1 MTQIVLKRQGGRPN
15 QPKFENPAM
24 ETVVKGVKFENVT
37 KLEGS
42 RVNVQNVESKLWDT
56 GPKSKPGSRKSEM
69 EMISKMSKLED
80 FGFELCKKAEGL
92 TIQCHKNTEISG
104 TIDVLLSCEKSEGQF
119 EAKQSHVLQG

>member
-1 MTQIVLKRQGGRPN
+1 
-15 QPKFENPAM
+15 M
-24 ETVVKGVKFENVT
+24 ETVVKGVKFENVK

-42 RVNVQNVESKLWDT
+42 RVNIQNVESKLWDT
-56 GPKSKPGSRKSEM
+56 GPKSKPALRKSEM

-80 FGFELCKKAEGL
+80 LGFELCKKAEEL